1 MLFGLDGVEIG
12 IIIVFLTLFGGILSG
27 FPVAFAIS
35 GSAVISFII
44 IAMLDGG
51 GLLIHMAVDPNSAE
65 FAAAVAEG
73 ARADAISVFSHPDI
87 PRVAEPLFKGGW
99 EQALNRNV
107 SFVVNRMN
115 ERVLAG
121 QSIETLLAV
130 VMFVMMGIVLERSRI
145 ADELLTTMAKVF
157 GPLPGG
163 LAVSIVI
170 VGAFLAASTGIVGAT
185 VVTMGLLALP
195 TMLKNG
201 YSPELSTGVI
211 AASGTLGQI
220 IPPSIVIV
228 LLGTLAG
235 DLFSAAQ
242 EERARDAGCTDALTF
257 LGEPA
262 VVSVGT
268 LFQAALLPGI
278 MLAFLYAAYAFCFA
292 LLNPSKAPPVQM
304 DGAGNGEVITRNE
317 ALFWFLGAPVLL
329 IVGFVGLTSVN
340 VIGSQGFIVDS
351 YTDSGQTASLRTN
364 VGEQCAASML
374 ELHGQEA
381 WDQALS
387 EQAAIDAAG
396 GVEEA
401 RELSEEERN
410 ALILEKIDDAAPL
423 GTGLGIFALLVGL
436 ALVLARGVAP
446 SANTAPLIAGAGG
459 VLLLLAVDAVLISP
473 ITTPGATTVLIAI
486 PLMIIFYGMRYAS
499 KLLFANEIIRVV
511 FPPLV
516 LIVAVLGSI
525 LGGITNPTPA
535 AALGAGGAILL
546 ATYRKLQ
553 DQGRSGK
560 MVLWTTAAIL
570 VMLIVGTNFD
580 MRLGRENVLAE
591 DYIAFFVAFGSFLF
605 AMFGLLWSCWTLL
618 AGGVLSPVVRE
629 TAKVTSMVF
638 TILIGSQ
645 LLNLVLISFGGEHY
659 IQEFLKSFQNEW
671 TVFIIVMLVLFV
683 LGFVLDFLEIIYIV
697 IPIVGP
703 VIYGGTFDPKW
714 VTIMIAVNLQTSFLT
729 PAARLCAKRGD
740 NRAEPAELGQ
750 SLIEVGDQIV
760 GGLDPDG
767 QAQQVFGN
775 ACVRFNRIA
784 MLDKAFDA
792 AQRRGAVEQL

>member
-1 MLFGLDGVEIG
+1 MLFGLDGIEIG
-12 IIIVFLTLFGGILSG
+12 LIIVFLTLFGAILSG

-35 GSAVISFII
+35 GAAVISFGI
-44 IAMLDGG
+44 IAALDSSGY
-51 GLLIHMAVDPNSAE
+51 LIHMAVDTGSAE
-65 FAAAVAEG
+65 YRALLDQGVRPDAV
-73 ARADAISVFSHPDI
+73 SVFRYPEL
-87 PRVAEPLFKGGW
+87 PRYGDALFPQGW
-99 EQALNRNV
+99 EVALDRNV

-130 VMFVMMGIVLERSRI
+130 LMFVMMGIVLERSRI

-235 DLFSAAQ
+235 DLYSAAQ
-242 EERARDAGCTDALTF
+242 EDRAQLAGCSDALTY

-278 MLAFLYAAYAFCFA
+278 MLAVLYAGYAFGFA
-292 LLNPSKAPPVQM
+292 LLNPSKAPAVMMGDDNPRRRAAPP
-304 DGAGNGEVITRNE
+304 GTGLT
-317 ALFWFLGAPVLL
+317 WFLGAPVAMLG
-329 IVGFVGLTSVN
+329 VVVGLGQVG
-340 VIGSQGFIVDS
+340 VIGSQSVIVDS
-351 YTDSGQTASLRTN
+351 FTDAGQTASLRTG
-364 VGEQCAASML
+364 VSEECQQSMID
-374 ELHGQEA
+374 LHGQDA
-381 WDQALS
+381 WDQAIA
-387 EQAAIDAAG
+387 EQQAIEAAG
-396 GVEEA
+396 GVEAA
-401 RELSEEERN
+401 RALSDEER
-410 ALILEKIDDAAPL
+410 AARVIERVAEAPSI
-423 GTGLGIFALLVGL
+423 GTGIAITALLMGL
-436 ALVLARGVAP
+436 MLAIARGVAP
-446 SANTAPLIAGAGG
+446 FANPAPMLIGAAGV
-459 VLLLLAVDAVLISP
+459 VLLLLVDIALIGP
-473 ITTPGATTVLIAI
+473 LTTPGITTLLILV
-486 PLMIIFYGMRYAS
+486 PLGVAYLGLRKAAGYLAG
-499 KLLFANEIIRVV
+499 NEILRVV

-553 DQGRSGK
+553 DQGRSGR
-560 MVLWTTAAIL
+560 MVILTAFAIVL
-570 VMLIVGTNFD
+570 MLIIGVNFD
-580 MRLGRENVLAE
+580 MRLGREVVLLE
-591 DYIAFFVAFGSFLF
+591 NRIAYLVAFGCFLF
-605 AMFGLLWSCWTLL
+605 AMFGFLWSCGVLFL
-618 AGGVLSPVVRE
+618 GGVLTPVVRE

-659 IQEFLKSFQNEW
+659 IQQFLRSFDNEL
-671 TVFIIVMLVLFV
+671 TVFLLVMLVLFI

-703 VIYGGTFDPKW
+703 VIYGGSFDPKW

-729 PAARLCAKRGD
+729 PPFGFALFYLRGVAPKEITTGQIYRGVLPFIAIQVAALLLLWMVPG
-740 NRAEPAELGQ
+740 
-750 SLIEVGDQIV
+750 VVTIV
-760 GGLDPDG
+760 PNLL
-767 QAQQVFGN
+767 N
-775 ACVRFNRIA
+775 
-784 MLDKAFDA
+784 
-792 AQRRGAVEQL
+792 

>member
-1 MLFGLDGVEIG
+1 MLFGLDGIEVG
-12 IIIVFLTLFGGILSG
+12 LIIVFLTLFAGILSG

-35 GSAVISFII
+35 GSAVISFAV
-44 IAMLDGG
+44 IAALDSNGMLTH
-51 GLLIHMAVDPNSAE
+51 LAVDTGSDAY
-65 FAAAVAEG
+65 AALIAEG
-73 ARADAISVFSHPDI
+73 VRPDAISVFRNPDL
-87 PRVAEPLFKGGW
+87 PRYATALFPNGW
-99 EQALNRNV
+99 EQALDRNV
-107 SFVVNRMN
+107 GFLVNRMN

-130 VMFVMMGIVLERSRI
+130 MMFVMMGIVLERSRI

-201 YSPELSTGVI
+201 YSPSLSTGVI

-235 DLFSAAQ
+235 DLYSAAQ
-242 EERARDAGCTDALTF
+242 EERAQLAGCSDALTL

-268 LFQAALLPGI
+268 LFQAALLPGVL
-278 MLAFLYAAYAFCFA
+278 LAFLYAAYAFGYA
-292 LLNPSKAPPVQM
+292 LLNPTKAPAVQM
-304 DGAGNGEVITRNE
+304 GGTRSGEVITRNE
-317 ALFWFLGAPVLL
+317 GLLWLLALP
-329 IVGFVGLTSVN
+329 VGLIAAMVLAMQIG
-340 VIGSQGFIVDS
+340 VAGSQSVIVDS
-351 YTDSGQTASLRTN
+351 YTDAGKTASLRTN
-364 VGEQCAASML
+364 VSTECAASMQS
-374 ELHGQEA
+374 LHGDEA
-381 WDQALS
+381 WTMALA
-387 EQAAIDAAG
+387 EQAAINDAG
-396 GVEEA
+396 GVAQA
-401 RELSEEERN
+401 RALSDEER
-410 ALILEKIDDAAPL
+410 ATLIAAKIDNAPAL
-423 GTGLGIFALLVGL
+423 GTGLTTLALLMGL
-436 ALVLARGVAP
+436 TLVFARGIRP
-446 SANTAPLIAGAGG
+446 SADHSPLVIGGAGV
-459 VLLLLAVDAVLISP
+459 VLMLLVDAFLISP
-473 ITTPGATTVLIAI
+473 IATPGTTLVLIAI
-486 PLMIIFYGMRYAS
+486 PVLIAFVGMRAAIGM
-499 KLLFANEIIRVV
+499 LAQNEILRVV

-516 LIVAVLGSI
+516 LIIAVLGSI
-525 LGGITNPTPA
+525 MGGITNPTPA

-553 DQGRSGK
+553 DERRSGK
-560 MVLWTTAAIL
+560 MVFWTAAAIGI
-570 VMLIVGTNFD
+570 MLLIGTNFD
-580 MRLGRENVLAE
+580 MRMEQEVVLLENR
-591 DYIAFFVAFGSFLF
+591 IAFMVTFAAFLF
-605 AMFGLLWSCWTLL
+605 AMFGMIWSCWTLF

-659 IQEFLKSFQNEW
+659 IQQFLRSFDNEW
-671 TVFIIVMLVLFV
+671 TVFLLVMLVLFV

-729 PAARLCAKRGD
+729 PPFGFALFYLRGV
-740 NRAEPAELGQ
+740 APKEITTGQ
-750 SLIEVGDQIV
+750 IYRGVMPFIGI
-760 GGLDPDG
+760 
-767 QAQQVFGN
+767 QVFGLLLLALVPGFVTIVPN
-775 ACVRFNRIA
+775 LLN
-784 MLDKAFDA
+784 
-792 AQRRGAVEQL
+792 